1 MIDDSAQNFYEF
13 ESFQLDVRRR
23 LLFKED
29 RPVRIT
35 PKAFD
40 ILLSLVKSGG
50 RVISKDEMMSSI
62 WPDCFVEEG
71 NLAQN
76 IFLLRRI
83 FGERKNEHKFI
94 ITIPGV
100 GYRFAPYVREST
112 SPSIVPRITALD
124 QQKVSS
130 IAVLPLRALSHNE
143 TDEALGVAISDA
155 LVIRLCRLRLFKI
168 VPTFSVMRLADGYQD
183 SRKAEGD
190 LKVNALLDGLYQ
202 REGDRLRL
210 SVQLIRA
217 GDGTMLWGD
226 KFDAEITNLFA
237 LEDAIS
243 DEVAKALAQRLSGD
257 QPRLAVVPARARP
270 SVRRCS

>member
-1 MIDDSAQNFYEF
+1 MINDSPQNFYEF
-13 ESFQLDVRRR
+13 ESFRLDVRRR
-23 LLFKED
+23 LLFKEG

-40 ILLSLVKSGG
+40 ILLGLVKSGG
-50 RVISKDEMMSSI
+50 RVVSKDEMMSSI

-100 GYRFAPYVREST
+100 GYRFAPYVRESACAST
-112 SPSIVPRITALD
+112 LPRITASD

-130 IAVLPLRALSHNE
+130 IAVLPLRSLSHNE
-143 TDEALGVAISDA
+143 TDSALGVAIADA
-155 LVIRLCRLRLFKI
+155 LIVRLCRLRLFKI
-168 VPTFSVMRLADGYQD
+168 LPTFSGLRVAASDQFWP
-183 SRKAEGD
+183 KAKDD
-190 LKVNALLDGLYQ
+190 LKVDALLDGLYQ
-202 REGDRLRL
+202 REGEKLRV
-210 SVQLIRA
+210 SIQLIRA
-217 GDGTMLWGD
+217 DDGIMLWAD
-226 KFDAEITNLFA
+226 QFDGEFTTLFA

-243 DEVAKALAQRLSGD
+243 DEVADALAQRLSGD
-257 QPRLAVVPARARP
+257 QPRLAVVPDRRRSTA
-270 SVRRCS
+270 RRCS

>member
-1 MIDDSAQNFYEF
+1 MIDYSAPNFYEF

-23 LLFKED
+23 LLFKEG

-35 PKAFD
+35 SKAFD
-40 ILLSLVKSGG
+40 ILLGLVKSGG
-50 RVISKDEMMSSI
+50 RVVSKDEMMSTI

-83 FGERKNEHKFI
+83 FCERKNDHKFI
-94 ITIPGV
+94 ITMPGV

-112 SPSIVPRITALD
+112 SDSMPPRRTVLD

-130 IAVLPLRALSHNE
+130 IAVLPLRSLSHE
-143 TDEALGVAISDA
+143 TDSALGVAIADA
-155 LVIRLCRLRLFKI
+155 LVVRLCRLRLFQI
-168 VPTFSVMRLADGYQD
+168 VPTFSGSQLAESDQYRPRG
-183 SRKAEGD
+183 EGK
-190 LKVNALLDGLYQ
+190 LKVDALLDGLYQ
-202 REGDRLRL
+202 REAEKLRV
-210 SVQLIRA
+210 SIQLIRA
-217 GDGTMLWGD
+217 DDGVMLWAD
-226 KFDAEITNLFA
+226 QFDGEFTTLFA

-257 QPRLAVVPARARP
+257 QPRLAVVPDLTRS

>member
-1 MIDDSAQNFYEF
+1 MINDSPQNIYEF
-13 ESFQLDVRRR
+13 ESFRLDVRRR
-23 LLFKED
+23 LLFKEG

-40 ILLSLVKSGG
+40 ILLGLVKSGG
-50 RVISKDEMMSSI
+50 RVVSKDEMMSTI

-112 SPSIVPRITALD
+112 GASSIPRITASD
-124 QQKVSS
+124 QQKVTS
-130 IAVLPLRALSHNE
+130 IAVLPLRSLSDNE
-143 TDEALGVAISDA
+143 TDSALGVGIADA
-155 LVIRLCRLRLFKI
+155 LIIRLCRLRLFKI
-168 VPTFSVMRLADGYQD
+168 LPTFSGLRVAASDQD
-183 SRKAEGD
+183 WPKAKGD
-190 LKVNALLDGLYQ
+190 LKVDALLDGLCQ
-202 REGDRLRL
+202 REGEKLRV
-210 SVQLIRA
+210 SIQLIRA
-217 GDGTMLWGD
+217 DDGIMLWAD
-226 KFDAEITNLFA
+226 QFDGEFTTLFA

-243 DEVAKALAQRLSGD
+243 DEVADALAQRLSGD
-257 QPRLAVVPARARP
+257 QPRLAVVPDRRRSTA
-270 SVRRCS
+270 RRCS

>member
-1 MIDDSAQNFYEF
+1 MIDDSVPNFYEF

-23 LLFKED
+23 LLFKEG

-35 PKAFD
+35 SKAFD
-40 ILLSLVKSGG
+40 ILLGLVKSGG
-50 RVISKDEMMSSI
+50 RVVSKDEMMSTI

-83 FGERKNEHKFI
+83 FCERKDDHKFI
-94 ITIPGV
+94 ITMPGV

-112 SPSIVPRITALD
+112 SESMPSRSTALD

-130 IAVLPLRALSHNE
+130 IAVLPLRTLSHNE
-143 TDEALGVAISDA
+143 TDSALGVAIADA
-155 LVIRLCRLRLFKI
+155 LIVRLCRLRLFKI
-168 VPTFSVMRLADGYQD
+168 VPTFSGLQLAETNQYRLKAD
-183 SRKAEGD
+183 
-190 LKVNALLDGLYQ
+190 ALLDGLYQ
-202 REGDRLRL
+202 REGEKLRV
-210 SVQLIRA
+210 SIQLIRA
-217 GDGTMLWGD
+217 SDGIMLWAD
-226 KFDAEITNLFA
+226 QFDGEFTTLFA

-257 QPRLAVVPARARP
+257 QPRLAVVPDHTRRSA
-270 SVRRCS
+270 RRCS